1 MLYADDILLFSLTSV
16 GLQTLIN
23 IANRYITN
31 HGLAFN
37 PSKTECMI
45 SGGNPFSVQP
55 EWSMEDHSLRMVPSI
70 KYLGTMLSSS
80 NVSDHKNNTVKPFIF
95 ACF

>member
-80 NVSDHKNNTVKPFIF
+80 SL
-95 ACF
+95 